1 MDAGAGARPG
11 ALLRQILVQ
20 LCWVPGGRQ
29 ELFVRSPF
37 LTARKNPQGPRPPQ
51 QRRPPPAR
59 VLAPARCPVPR
70 GTPNQVG
77 RPPLGVTGGAGR
89 RRLTLSVHGLNYC
102 SLKKKLQ

>member
-37 LTARKNPQGPRPPQ
+37 LTTRKNPQGPRPP
-51 QRRPPPAR
+51 AHS
-59 VLAPARCPVPR
+59 
-70 GTPNQVG
+70 G
-77 RPPLGVTGGAGR
+77 R
-89 RRLTLSVHGLNYC
+89 
-102 SLKKKLQ
+102 